1 MTTAS
6 KSAVTAV
13 AAAMAAVLC
22 TQMAYAAGQASGI
35 TPTAVWSRNLGQ
47 SYTIDGK
54 TYAFKINPG
63 TGTFNQDG
71 TLTVTNVWNGYP
83 APYINISANGATSV
97 SVLVKFSGLSL
108 PVTNDYGVCIA
119 DMADSDGNE
128 VGAYVAKGSSH
139 LSAFHMTAA
148 VRAPTQVGLNGS
160 DNAVVESGY
169 VLYSYS
175 TTGGVKVYMGSSIA
189 NLIGGQENG
198 YRFGNRTISKVS
210 IGGDAQGKYYDPA
223 GFTIEEVALFVNE
236 FYTADDVASYEFPA
250 KIYSSNVTVS
260 TINTDHPDETE
271 IDVYLA
277 DGVTVTGDTT
287 FTATK
292 VNFHCYGSFNM
303 TPPANNEATFDF
315 SGVTG
320 RPVITYSALPA
331 VSGTKFTPT
340 VVPSFVTDSAQWTG
354 VIYIVSATVTDFTS
368 NAYGNESSVV
378 RLGNVSG
385 WLRAPGNYA
394 FTNTVPVE
402 LVGTLT
408 INDGNSASDT
418 APNKCTVFKKVS
430 GGGTINT
437 DSKAPGVV
445 IVIQDASEFTGSLG
459 LNYGKYIVFGETMPD
474 YTTVLKEKV
483 GMIVVMPGAKV
494 TNRGFWWATDGIKV
508 DGELCAPNHAD
519 YFGGGTTIT
528 TSDTGVFT
536 LTSTGNGVETE
547 TEKSYAR
554 ITGTGSLK
562 YEGTGWRAISANNF
576 PTNLTLINEQAGDLL
591 LSRAQTYTVGSLSGT
606 KNIQGNYGSGENS
619 RSLRVLQAKDTE
631 WSGVITYDYYKR
643 FGGLIVA
650 PSASAAGTLTLSGKQ
665 TQSAA
670 LTVESGAKVNL
681 TGTWV
686 GATTVA
692 GTLGGTGA
700 ITGDLTLSDGA
711 TLKVND
717 INDTLDVTGA
727 LTASSGT
734 VTVDL
739 PAGTS
744 TQSGVKII
752 SATGTITTGAK
763 FKVTID
769 GEKTSLRVIKKSDF
783 LKAVLPGLKII
794 LR

>member
-6 KSAVTAV
+6 KSAVTVV

-22 TQMAYAAGQASGI
+22 TQMAYAAGPASVI

-63 TGTFNQDG
+63 TGTINQDG
-71 TLTVTNVWNGYP
+71 TLTVANAWTGYP
-83 APYINISANGATSV
+83 APYINISADGATSV

-108 PVTNDYGVCIA
+108 PVASNYGVCIA

-128 VGAYVAKGSSH
+128 VGAFIAQNASR
-139 LSAFHMTAA
+139 LSAFYMTAA

-169 VLYSYS
+169 MLYSYS
-175 TTGGVKVYMGSSIA
+175 TTDGIKIYMGSSIGS
-189 NLIGGQENG
+189 LIGGQENG
-198 YRFGNRTISKVS
+198 YKFSNRTISKVS
-210 IGGDAQGKYYDPA
+210 IGGDAQGKYYDPC

-250 KIYSSNVTVS
+250 KIYSSDVNVS

-320 RPVITYSALPA
+320 RPVITYSAWPA
-331 VSGTKFTPT
+331 VSGTKFTST

-354 VIYIVSATVTDFTS
+354 VIYIASATVTDFTS

-408 INDGNSASDT
+408 INDGNSASGT

-459 LNYGKYIVFGETMPD
+459 LNYGKYIVFGEAMPD
-474 YTTVLKEKV
+474 YATLTNTNV
-483 GMIVVMPGAKV
+483 GTIFVMPGATV
-494 TNRGFWWATDGIKV
+494 TNNGFWWATGGKV
-508 DGELCAPNHAD
+508 IVGGELRASD
-519 YFGGGTTIT
+519 LSKFGGGTYIET
-528 TSDTGVFT
+528 TDTGVFT
-536 LTSTGNGVETE
+536 LVSNGNGDEAETN
-547 TEKSYAR
+547 TDYAR
-554 ITGTGSLK
+554 ITGTGALK
-562 YEGTGWRAISANNF
+562 YEGSGWRALSVNNF
-576 PTNLTLINEQAGDLL
+576 PTNMTLINERQNDIL
-591 LSRAQTYTVGSLSGT
+591 LSRALTYTIGSLAGT
-606 KNIQGNYGSGENS
+606 KNFQGNYGNGN
-619 RSLRVLQAKDTE
+619 RYLRILQAKDTE
-631 WSGVITYDYYKR
+631 WSGLNNPDAYSR
-643 FGGLIVA
+643 LAGFIVA
-650 PSASAAGTLTLSGKQ
+650 PGASTAGTLTLSGKQ
-665 TQSAA
+665 TQRAT

-692 GTLGGTGA
+692 GTLGGKGA

-769 GEKTSLRVIKKSDF
+769 GEKTSLRVIKKSGF